1 MTDGTMIYNKMGLGD
16 MSTGM
21 LSFSQELDQIAQEA
35 QNLLAASPEFFQSEP
50 GAAQYQQCQNLIN
63 EGIQDGKDVIMR
75 HGDVIDRSSNSFE
88 ATDFSVGNNFGSV

>member
-1 MTDGTMIYNKMGLGD
+1 MIQLARWVGLLEECGR
-16 MSTGM
+16 GK
-21 LSFSQELDQIAQEA
+21 E
-35 QNLLAASPEFFQSEP
+35 PFFQSEH